1 MKYYIF
7 MIWSLGGAAGA
18 PQTPYHGHAL
28 EDIMKRALLAIAC
41 FMLICAVSI
50 AQEKKGSGQEYALI
64 SEKLEQQGKVLDAQ
78 IFDLT
83 KKISEIIKKYDLLK
97 TAGIR
102 VIPYQTT
109 FSQGSDFIMLEK
121 YSFMKDDLY
130 EKDIVGM
137 QSKKIKIYT
146 NGQSI
151 SKIESEIYEHNTWSG
166 ATYLV
171 KIVDTSSM
179 SGNTDNI
186 VFTHIENGKTFL
198 ENKKLADIKNTTAYP
213 IRNELKREFLI
224 PNLSY
229 FQNSLL
235 FIAESYYKGLK
246 DSEAGMTEFLK
257 KAKKY

>member
-1 MKYYIF
+1 
-7 MIWSLGGAAGA
+7 
-18 PQTPYHGHAL
+18 
-28 EDIMKRALLAIAC
+28 MKRALLAAAC
-41 FMLICAVSI
+41 LIIMFAVSS
-50 AQEKKGSGQEYALI
+50 AQEKKGGDQEYKLI
-64 SEKLEQQGKVLDAQ
+64 SEKLEQQGKELDNQ

-83 KKISEIIKKYDLLK
+83 KKIAEIIKKYDLLK
-97 TAGIR
+97 TSGIR

-109 FSQGSDFIMLEK
+109 FSQGADFIMFEK
-121 YSFMKDDLY
+121 YSFIKDYLY
-130 EKDIVGM
+130 EKDIVGI

-166 ATYLV
+166 ATNLV
-171 KIVDTSSM
+171 RIVDTSSM
-179 SGNTDNI
+179 SGNTDSI
-186 VFTHIENGKTFL
+186 IFTYIENGKTFL
-198 ENKKLADIKNTTAYP
+198 ENKKLADVKNSTAYP

-229 FQNSLL
+229 FESSLL

-257 KAKKY
+257 KAKRY